1 MPRRTE
7 FLLVNPPREIPQS
20 ADFPPVGLAYIS
32 AILKANGIKARTLDA
47 SSFSWKKLAKTIKD
61 ENPLIVGIPCWTV
74 ERGQSFKLARIVKK
88 ILPTTKIIIGGH
100 HATAFPEHMFRLA
113 YADAVAIGEGE
124 ITTVELAKT
133 VLNGGNPAEIRAI
146 AYKDDGKVIITQPRD
161 FIADLD
167 VIPFPDYGDF
177 NLDRYLGLP
186 EIRGRAAAIITSRG
200 CPYRCIFCSASKFWN
215 RKWRARSAE
224 NIVDEIE
231 WLYTDHR
238 VGAFMFFDDN
248 FTVSKERAIRICR
261 RILERGLHISWVA
274 CSHVSQVDEELLGWM
289 KEAGC
294 YRIDYGVESGS
305 PKVLRN
311 IKKGQTVE
319 QIEQAFRLTH
329 KAGIKPR
336 AYLMV
341 GNPGEDEV
349 TIEETVA
356 LMRKIKPLNACSGQI
371 LWVLPDTEIYDLAR
385 SDGLISDE
393 YWLKNDSMVYYTAE
407 HNVEELIFL
416 REKMMK
422 GLAKNKGNLN
432 AYAKYLIREM
442 YYKYPVLQKLRK
454 WRPTGSF

>member
-1 MPRRTE
+1 M
-7 FLLVNPPREIPQS
+7 NPPREILQC

-32 AILKANGIKARTLDA
+32 AMLKENGIRTQTLDA
-47 SSFSWKKLAKTIKD
+47 CAFSWKKLAKTIKD
-61 ENPLIVGIPCWTV
+61 KNPLIVGIPCWTV
-74 ERGQSFKLARIVKK
+74 ERGQSFKLTKLVKK

-100 HATAFPEHMFRLA
+100 HATAFPEHMFKLA

-124 ITTVELAKT
+124 ITTVELAKAI
-133 VLNGGNPAEIRAI
+133 LNGGNPGEIRGI
-146 AYKDDGKVIITQPRD
+146 AYQQDEKVIITQPRD

-167 VIPFPDYGDF
+167 VIPFPDYDDF
-177 NLDRYLGLP
+177 DLDKYLGLP
-186 EIRGRAAAIITSRG
+186 EVRARAAAVTTSRG

-224 NIVDEIE
+224 NVVDEIE
-231 WLYTDHR
+231 WLYTDHKVR
-238 VGAFMFFDDN
+238 AFMFFDDN
-248 FTVSKERAIRICR
+248 FTVSKERAIQICR

-274 CSHVSQVDEELLGWM
+274 CSHVNQVDEELLGWM

-311 IKKGQTVE
+311 IKKGQTTE
-319 QIEQAFRLTH
+319 QIEKAFRLTH

-356 LMRKIKPLNACSGQI
+356 LMRKIKPLNARSGQI
-371 LWVLPDTEIYDLAR
+371 LWVLPDTEIYELAR
-385 SDGLISDE
+385 SNGLISDE
-393 YWLKNDSMVYYTAE
+393 YWLRNDSMVYYTAE
-407 HNVEELIFL
+407 HNVEELVFL

-432 AYAKYLIREM
+432 AYAKYLIREV
-442 YYKYPVLQKLRK
+442 YYKYPILQKLRK
-454 WRPTGSF
+454 WRGNGGF